1 MNTEYRLHEAQRK
14 HVKCLDSTCREKEK
28 EYMKTKCLNYAYTM
42 HEAEIRSHKW
52 SNLTY
57 KNKHAQLMCK
67 LHSNKTYKQRECI
80 HPKLQHKN
88 TKKKNKAKTAQS
100 RTLVTANRNY
110 GKDLR
115 ESIQI
120 FHEKTRYG
128 CIFVH
133 NCCHQTNFEDNVIPV
148 NKL

>member
-1 MNTEYRLHEAQRK
+1 
-14 HVKCLDSTCREKEK
+14 
-28 EYMKTKCLNYAYTM
+28 
-42 HEAEIRSHKW
+42 
-52 SNLTY
+52 
-57 KNKHAQLMCK
+57 MCK

-88 TKKKNKAKTAQS
+88 SKSKAKTAQC

-115 ESIQI
+115 ESTQI
-120 FHEKTRYG
+120 FHDKKLYG
-128 CIFVH
+128 CIFVCS
-133 NCCHQTNFEDNVIPV
+133 CCHQTNFEDNVIPV